1 MARGDTLSDEDAAN
15 VMEELV
21 GIVRDR
27 WDKLGYLEADGGA
40 FATGHVPS
48 VAPQAYLCRFYAG
61 LSDAGLNDAEV
72 ESERYLPKQYRDFL
86 RSFNGAHIMGI
97 SLNGSTGGQNL
108 REIGGVGQPVSIRYQ
123 NVFYTRPEYIP
134 EGHFGLGAMNGPW
147 YSQGHLYLTSTGE
160 VELINSDH
168 DLIAKRWPSFVEFL
182 MQEIPRQLSRYDEA
196 GLEIEGIKRLPGNTD
211 GWEELGK
218 QISDQRK
225 KEDKVFHKTIRK
237 LRGLRKK

>member
-1 MARGDTLSDEDAAN
+1 LGDTLSDEDVAN
-15 VMEELV
+15 VIDELA

-40 FATGHVPS
+40 FATGHVPA
-48 VAPQAYLCRFYAG
+48 VAPHAYLCRFYAG
-61 LSDAGLNDAEV
+61 LSDAGLSDAEA

-108 REIGGVGQPVSIRYQ
+108 REIGGVGQPISIRYQ

-160 VELINSDH
+160 VELINRDH
-168 DLIAKRWPSFVEFL
+168 DLIAERWPSFVEFL

-211 GWEELGK
+211 DWEELGK

-237 LRGLRKK
+237 LKGLRKK